1 MKNKVFKQALK
12 GSVLLFIIVV
22 VIETIV
28 YSGNFLLAGI
38 LKNDIFNNLEKKQT
52 YFKLSLIAL
61 IVLSACV
68 PLVVNLVKQINSY
81 YVSKVQK
88 SLCNNLR
95 EGLYKY
101 IINLPGAANLY
112 SGSGELISYF
122 RDDVNDIVNFLME
135 FYYRLPGLA
144 LAIGA
149 ITIMLRI
156 NTYYTIISL
165 LAISIV
171 VLITRIFQSKLIMY
185 RTYSRAATG
194 ETLEALGE
202 IFNSIEAIKL
212 SNQSNGI
219 YDKIYKLSKKRAK
232 YSIKD
237 NCLNGFLEAF
247 SGDIMN
253 LTVGAILLLAI
264 ADFKNGSF
272 TLGNLVLFEYYF
284 WFLNSLPTMI
294 GNFTRKYKQAYIAI
308 NRIDSI
314 GKNVS
319 KCYEVVNENSTC
331 KLNGDIVVTL
341 KQEIPYVR
349 ALFKGFSFEFSQN
362 ALIAISGEIGAGKTS
377 FLRALS
383 SSYVEEYVSVTCR
396 GNTAKLTPPNCC
408 CVMQTPV
415 LFSDTI
421 KNNICMGR
429 KFDEERMKQVLEKVA
444 FTKDLLKLEKGIF
457 SIVGTGGTK
466 LSGGQRKRIA
476 IARALYGN
484 PKILLLDDCMAGLD
498 IVTSEEIYNKLIEER
513 DYTCIVATNDK
524 RICES
529 ADVLINFDKGSVIY
543 NDAKNWKLE

>member
-1 MKNKVFKQALK
+1 MKNKVFKEALK

-22 VIETIV
+22 VIETII
-28 YSGNFLLAGI
+28 YSGNFLLTGI

-52 YFKLSLIAL
+52 YFKFSLIAL

-68 PLVVNLVKQINSY
+68 PLLVNFVKQIDSY
-81 YVSKVQK
+81 YVSKVQQ
-88 SLCNNLR
+88 SLGNNLR
-95 EGLYKY
+95 ESLYKN
-101 IINLPGAANLY
+101 IINMRGAANLSSE
-112 SGSGELISYF
+112 SGGLISYF

-135 FYYRLPGLA
+135 FYYRLPSLA

-149 ITIMLRI
+149 IIIMLKI
-156 NTYYTIISL
+156 NTYYTMISL
-165 LAISIV
+165 LSISIV
-171 VLITRIFQSKLIMY
+171 VLVTRIFQAKLIMY

-194 ETLEALGE
+194 ETLEALGG

-212 SNQSNGI
+212 SSKSNGI
-219 YDKIYKLSKKRAK
+219 YDKVYEISKKRAK

-247 SGDIMN
+247 SGNIMN

-294 GNFTRKYKQAYIAI
+294 GNFTRKYKQASIAI

-319 KCYEVVNENSTC
+319 KYGKVVNTNDTC
-331 KLNGDIVVTL
+331 KLDGNIVVTL

-349 ALFKGFSFEFSQN
+349 ALFKGFSFEFSLN
-362 ALIAISGEIGAGKTS
+362 ALVVISGKIGSGKTS
-377 FLRALS
+377 FLRVFI
-383 SSYVEEYVSVTCR
+383 SSYSEEYVSVTCQGKAAR
-396 GNTAKLTPPNCC
+396 LNPPSCC
-408 CVMQTPV
+408 CAMQTPV

-421 KNNICMGR
+421 KNNICMGK
-429 KFDEERMKQVLEKVA
+429 KFDEENMKQVLEKVA

-476 IARALYGN
+476 IARALYQN
-484 PKILLLDDCMAGLD
+484 PKMLLLDDCMAGLD
-498 IVTSEEIYNKLIEER
+498 IVTSEEVYNKLIEKRE
-513 DYTCIVATNDK
+513 YTFIIATNDK
-524 RICES
+524 RICEN
-529 ADVLINFDKGSVIY
+529 ADILINLDNGMVKY
-543 NDAKNWKLE
+543 NGLKKS

>member
-12 GSVLLFIIVV
+12 GSVLLFIVVV

-28 YSGNFLLAGI
+28 FSGNFLLTGI

-61 IVLSACV
+61 IVLIACV

-81 YVSKVQK
+81 YVSKVQQN
-88 SLCNNLR
+88 LCNNLR
-95 EGLYKY
+95 ESLYKY
-101 IINLPGAANLY
+101 IINMPGAANLS
-112 SGSGELISYF
+112 SGSGKLISYF

-135 FYYRLPGLA
+135 FYYRLPSLA

-149 ITIMLRI
+149 IIIMLKI
-156 NTYYTIISL
+156 NTYYTMISL
-165 LAISIV
+165 LAISVV
-171 VLITRIFQSKLIMY
+171 VLITRIFQAKLIMY
-185 RTYSRAATG
+185 RTTSRAATG

-212 SNQSNGI
+212 SNQSKGV
-219 YDKIYKLSKKRAK
+219 YDKVYEISKKRAK

-237 NCLNGFLEAF
+237 NCLNGFLESF
-247 SGDIMN
+247 SGNVMN
-253 LTVGAILLLAI
+253 LAVGAILLLAI
-264 ADFKNGSF
+264 TDFKNGSF

-294 GNFTRKYKQAYIAI
+294 GNFARKYKQASIAI

-319 KCYEVVNENSTC
+319 KCGKAVNTKDTC
-331 KLNGDIVVTL
+331 KLDGDIVVTL
-341 KQEIPYVR
+341 KQEISYVPT
-349 ALFKGFSFEFSQN
+349 LFKGFSFQFSQN
-362 ALIAISGEIGAGKTS
+362 ALVVISGEIGSGKTS

-383 SSYVEEYVSVTCR
+383 SSYGEEYVSVTCQ
-396 GNTAKLTPPNCC
+396 GNVVKLNPPNCC
-408 CVMQTPV
+408 CAMQAPV
-415 LFSDTI
+415 LFSNTI

-429 KFDEERMKQVLEKVA
+429 KFDEEKMKQVLEKVA
-444 FTKDLLKLEKGIF
+444 FTKDLSKIEKGIF

-476 IARALYGN
+476 IARALYQN

-498 IVTSEEIYNKLIEER
+498 IVTSEEIYNKLIEKRE
-513 DYTCIVATNDK
+513 YTCIVATNDK
-524 RICES
+524 RICDN
-529 ADVLINFDKGSVIY
+529 ADVLINLDNGSIKY
-543 NDAKNWKLE
+543 ND

>member
-12 GSVLLFIIVV
+12 GSALLFIIVV

-28 YSGNFLLAGI
+28 FSGNFLFTGI
-38 LKNDIFNNLEKKQT
+38 LKNDIFNSLEKKQT

-68 PLVVNLVKQINSY
+68 PLIVNLVKQINSY
-81 YVSKVQK
+81 YVSKVQQK
-88 SLCNNLR
+88 LGNNLR
-95 EGLYKY
+95 ESLYKN
-101 IINLPGAANLY
+101 IINMRGAAKLSLE
-112 SGSGELISYF
+112 SGGLISYF

-149 ITIMLRI
+149 IIIMLKI
-156 NTYYTIISL
+156 NTYYTMISL

-171 VLITRIFQSKLIMY
+171 ALITRIFQAKLIMY

-212 SNQSNGI
+212 SNQSNSI
-219 YDKIYKLSKKRAK
+219 YDKIYEISKKRAK

-247 SGDIMN
+247 SGNVMN
-253 LTVGAILLLAI
+253 LAVGAILLLAI
-264 ADFKNGSF
+264 TDFKNGSF

-294 GNFTRKYKQAYIAI
+294 GNFTRKYKQANIAI

-314 GKNVS
+314 GK
-319 KCYEVVNENSTC
+319 YGEVVNENNIF
-331 KLNGDIVVTL
+331 KLDGDIVVTL

-362 ALIAISGEIGAGKTS
+362 ALVVISGEIGSGKTS

-383 SSYVEEYVSVTCR
+383 SSYGEEYVSVICQ
-396 GNTAKLTPPNCC
+396 GNAVKLNPPNCC
-408 CVMQTPV
+408 LVMQAPV

-421 KNNICMGR
+421 KNNICMGK
-429 KFDEERMKQVLEKVA
+429 KFEAERMKQVLEKVA

-476 IARALYGN
+476 IARALYQN

-498 IVTSEEIYNKLIEER
+498 IVTSEEIYNKLIEKR
-513 DYTCIVATNDK
+513 DYTCIIATNDK
-524 RICES
+524 RICDN
-529 ADVLINFDKGSVIY
+529 ADVLIELDKGSVKY
-543 NDAKNWKLE
+543 DD

>member
-12 GSVLLFIIVV
+12 GSALLFIIVV

-28 YSGNFLLAGI
+28 YSGNFLLTGI

-52 YFKLSLIAL
+52 YFKFSLIVL

-81 YVSKVQK
+81 YVSKVQQ
-88 SLCNNLR
+88 SLSNNLR
-95 EGLYKY
+95 ESLYTH
-101 IINLPGAANLY
+101 IINIPGAANLPSK
-112 SGSGELISYF
+112 SGGLISYF

-135 FYYRLPGLA
+135 FYYRLPSVA

-149 ITIMLRI
+149 IIIMLKI

-165 LAISIV
+165 FAISIV
-171 VLITRIFQSKLIMY
+171 ALTTRIFQAKLIVY
-185 RTYSRAATG
+185 RTASRAATG

-212 SNQSNGI
+212 SSKSNII
-219 YDKIYKLSKKRAK
+219 YDKIYEISKKRAK

-237 NCLNGFLEAF
+237 SCLNGILEVF
-247 SGDIMN
+247 SGNIMN
-253 LTVGAILLLAI
+253 LAVGAILLVAI
-264 ADFKNGSF
+264 TDFKNGSF

-294 GNFTRKYKQAYIAI
+294 SNFIRKYKQAYIAI

-314 GKNVS
+314 GKNIS
-319 KCYEVVNENSTC
+319 KRLEVVNENSTC
-331 KLNGDIVVTL
+331 KLDGNIVVVL

-349 ALFKGFSFEFSQN
+349 ALFKGFSFQFSQN
-362 ALIAISGEIGAGKTS
+362 ALVVISGEIGAGKTS
-377 FLRALS
+377 FLRALT
-383 SSYVEEYVSVTCR
+383 SSYGDEYVSVTCR
-396 GNTAKLTPPNCC
+396 GNADKLNPPNCC
-408 CVMQTPV
+408 CAMQAPV

-421 KNNICMGR
+421 KNNILMGR

-484 PKILLLDDCMAGLD
+484 PKVLLLDDCMAGLD
-498 IVTSEEIYNKLIEER
+498 IVTSEEIYNKLILKR

-529 ADVLINFDKGSVIY
+529 ADVLINLDKGSVIY
-543 NDAKNWKLE
+543 ND

>member
-12 GSVLLFIIVV
+12 GSALLFIIVV

-28 YSGNFLLAGI
+28 YSGNFLLTGI
-38 LKNDIFNNLEKKQT
+38 LRNDIFNNLEKKQT
-52 YFKLSLIAL
+52 YFKLSLIAI

-68 PLVVNLVKQINSY
+68 PLVVNFVKQINSY
-81 YVSKVQK
+81 YVSKVQQ
-88 SLCNNLR
+88 SLGNNLR
-95 EGLYKY
+95 ERLYKD
-101 IINLPGAANLY
+101 IINMPGAAKLS
-112 SGSGELISYF
+112 SGSGGLISYF

-135 FYYRLPGLA
+135 FYYRLPSLA

-149 ITIMLRI
+149 IIIMLKI
-156 NTYYTIISL
+156 NTYYTMISL
-165 LAISIV
+165 LSISIV
-171 VLITRIFQSKLIMY
+171 VVVTRIFQAKLIKY

-194 ETLEALGE
+194 ETLEALGG

-219 YDKIYKLSKKRAK
+219 YDKIYEISKKRAK

-247 SGDIMN
+247 SGNVMN
-253 LTVGAILLLAI
+253 LTVGIILLLAI
-264 ADFKNGSF
+264 ADFKKGSF

-294 GNFTRKYKQAYIAI
+294 GNFTRKYKQANIAI

-314 GKNVS
+314 GKNVTR
-319 KCYEVVNENSTC
+319 YREVVNENNNC
-331 KLNGDIVVTL
+331 KLDGDIVVTL
-341 KQEIPYVR
+341 KQEIPYVQ

-362 ALIAISGEIGAGKTS
+362 ALVVISGEIGSGKTS
-377 FLRALS
+377 FLRALIS
-383 SSYVEEYVSVTCR
+383 AYGEKYVSVTCQ
-396 GNTAKLTPPNCC
+396 GNAARLNPPNCC
-408 CVMQTPV
+408 CAMQAPV
-415 LFSDTI
+415 FFSDTI
-421 KNNICMGR
+421 KNNICMGK

-498 IVTSEEIYNKLIEER
+498 IVTSEEIYNKLIEKR
-513 DYTCIVATNDK
+513 DYTCIIATNDK
-524 RICES
+524 RICEN
-529 ADVLINFDKGSVIY
+529 ADVLINLNKGSVIY
-543 NDAKNWKLE
+543 NEYR